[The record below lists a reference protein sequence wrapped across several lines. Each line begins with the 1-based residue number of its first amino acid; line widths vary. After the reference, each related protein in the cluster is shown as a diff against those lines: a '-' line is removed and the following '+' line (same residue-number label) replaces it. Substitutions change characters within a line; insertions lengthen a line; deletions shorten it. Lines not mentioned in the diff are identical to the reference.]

1 MLVKR
6 TPKRTIYANKRP
18 EADPVSDLLL
28 RPRERHESNDTCG
41 GQQATDSSQ
50 GWDDISSDPS
60 LWSIRQDEKSVRQNK
75 DENQAANTHKEDAVK
90 KNIKGR
96 RKRSADHPHDEEA
109 WHRYDQRSPEE
120 PREFDWR
127 FVRVVV
133 PFLDIHFSLEP

>member
-1 MLVKR
+1 
-6 TPKRTIYANKRP
+6 
-18 EADPVSDLLL
+18 VSDLLL

-41 GQQATDSSQ
+41 GQQATDSSH

-109 WHRYDQRSPEE
+109 WHRCDQRSPEE
-120 PREFDWR
+120 TREFDWR

-133 PFLDIHFSLEP
+133 PFLDNHFGLAP